1 MNPFQYRSGVL
12 HAEGVRLDRLAAET
26 GTPAYV
32 YSRAALTAR
41 YREFAAAFA
50 DIDATICYS
59 VKANSNQAVIATFA
73 RLGSGADVVSEGE
86 LLRALKAG
94 VPPKKIVFAGV
105 GKTAQELDAGLKAG
119 ILQFNV
125 ESENELRLL
134 NSVAERRRKKAPVA
148 LRINPDVDALTHEK
162 IATGKHENKFGI
174 EIPRARELARL
185 AATLPSLEL
194 QGLAVH
200 IGSQITTVEPFA
212 AGFARMAAL
221 ARELRA
227 AGHPIRRFDMGGGL
241 GVVYDQE
248 TPPDLK
254 SYAQA
259 VRDAVDG
266 LDAHVVL
273 EPGRYLVAEAGL
285 LLSRVIYMKEGAE
298 RRFAIVDAAMTDLIR
313 PALYDAHQPI
323 KPVAEPRSGANL
335 ATVDVVGPVCESG
348 DVLAVGRA
356 LPPLADGD
364 LIAIGMAGAYGAVMS
379 STYNTRPLAPEILVD
394 GQRSFVI
401 RPRQSYNDLIGQ
413 DHLPPALKPAAAG
426 RRRPTR
432 PAGARRRRVTK
443 KNKK

>member
-1 MNPFQYRSGVL
+1 MTVFQYRDGVL
-12 HAEGVRLDRLAAET
+12 HAEGVRLDRLAASA

-32 YSRAALTAR
+32 YSRAALTRR

-50 DIDATICYS
+50 GLDATVCYS
-59 VKANSNQAVIATFA
+59 VKANSNQAIIATFA
-73 RLGSGADVVSEGE
+73 RLGAGADVVSEGE
-86 LLRALKAG
+86 LRRALAAR
-94 VPPKKIVFAGV
+94 VPANKIVFAGV
-105 GKTAQELDAGLKAG
+105 GKTAAELEAGLKAG

-134 NSVAERRRKKAPVA
+134 ADIAKRRRRRAPIA

-185 AATLPSLEL
+185 ARSLPALDL

-200 IGSQITTVEPFA
+200 IGSQLTKVEPFA
-212 AGFARMAAL
+212 AAFARMADL
-221 ARELRA
+221 ARELLA
-227 AGHPIRRFDMGGGL
+227 EGHSIRRFDMGGGL
-241 GVVYDQE
+241 GVVYDRE

-254 SYAQA
+254 SYARA

-266 LDAHVVL
+266 LDVHVVL

-298 RRFAIVDAAMTDLIR
+298 RRFAIIDAAMTDLIR
-313 PALYDAHQPI
+313 PALYDAYQPVLA
-323 KPVAEPRSGANL
+323 VAEPRAGANL

-348 DVLAVGRA
+348 DVIAVDRA

-394 GQRSFVI
+394 GKRSIVI
-401 RPRQSYNDLIGQ
+401 RPRQSYKDLIGL
-413 DHLPPALKPAAAG
+413 DHLPPALKPKRT
-426 RRRPTR
+426 RRRATAPKK
-432 PAGARRRRVTK
+432 ARRRTATK